1 MLHIPESHMK
11 VKTHLIKLSKK
22 NGGGK
27 NVLILIIL
35 EDSLKQILISKLFK
49 KQKTRFLFTK
59 AQRIFMVLYELG
71 EDQVLVTN
79 HCALLWTLEFLV

>member
-1 MLHIPESHMK
+1 MK

-27 NVLILIIL
+27 NMVILIIL
-35 EDSLKQILISKLFK
+35 EDSLKHILIFKLFK

-59 AQRIFMVLYELG
+59 TQHICMVLYEPG
-71 EDQVLVTN
+71 EGQALATN
-79 HCALLWTLEFLV
+79 HCALLWTVEFLV